1 MGKLSTESVL
11 RDFEASICV
20 GTVRAL
26 PSFAR
31 QSDMNRRMRT
41 MRVRSAGPLISKLR
55 NKELARNRSRVSSIM
70 SACEGSASE
79 DVKC

>member
-1 MGKLSTESVL
+1 M

-31 QSDMNRRMRT
+31 QSDMKRMRT

-55 NKELARNRSRVSSIM
+55 NKELARNKSRVSSIM
-70 SACEGSASE
+70 SACEGSAGE
-79 DVKC
+79 NVTC

>member
-31 QSDMNRRMRT
+31 QSDMKRMRT

-79 DVKC
+79 DVIC

>member
-31 QSDMNRRMRT
+31 QSDMKRMRT